1 MHYTKSRS
9 ALHLLDSLKPGKN
22 ALLFY
27 DDDSTLEAFLF
38 QYVRAGLQKGETVF
52 YMAGIRTAEEAMRR
66 MEDFGI
72 DCDHYRSNGLLH
84 FTSYDD
90 VFLVDGRFDLLNARR
105 NLFNMV
111 KTSHNGNS
119 IRVATESNWWLLA
132 DVFENALDMEVVH
145 ETTPHNVSVVC
156 TYSIKDLMKYAN
168 IYHLAKLMELHNYT
182 LLATKGSVMLPLQ
195 FYSYLG
201 KCIIDVLEDHFD
213 YISVVRRKHSRFISE
228 ILLELEM
235 RIGSDMLE
243 LERNVEERLVRVL
256 R

>member
-1 MHYTKSRS
+1 
-9 ALHLLDSLKPGKN
+9 
-22 ALLFY
+22 
-27 DDDSTLEAFLF
+27 
-38 QYVRAGLQKGETVF
+38 
-52 YMAGIRTAEEAMRR
+52 
-66 MEDFGI
+66 
-72 DCDHYRSNGLLH
+72 
-84 FTSYDD
+84 
-90 VFLVDGRFDLLNARR
+90 
-105 NLFNMV
+105 
-111 KTSHNGNS
+111 
-119 IRVATESNWWLLA
+119 
-132 DVFENALDMEVVH
+132 
-145 ETTPHNVSVVC
+145 
-156 TYSIKDLMKYAN
+156 
-168 IYHLAKLMELHNYT
+168 MELHNYT